1 MANQEWAVF
10 QDTRTNH
17 DFQIAR
23 GGWVGDYSDP
33 MTYLGMFI
41 EGSPMNYGEWVNA
54 DYNAAI
60 EASKALTGSERFEQ
74 LYIADKILMEE
85 MPVLPVYYY
94 TNPVMVQEYVTDW
107 ELTTRSTWFFGFADV
122 VK

>member
-1 MANQEWAVF
+1 
-10 QDTRTNH
+10 
-17 DFQIAR
+17 
-23 GGWVGDYSDP
+23 
-33 MTYLGMFI
+33 
-41 EGSPMNYGEWVNA
+41 MNYGEWVNA

-60 EASKALTGSERFEQ
+60 EASKTLTGSERFEQ